1 MNPVITRF
9 LAFKLD
15 RNPFSKIF
23 MKEIF
28 FYTVKRNLWLSEPK
42 AFSMERAGK
51 NFLIFKL
58 LVISKLSDTEFR
70 HLYINWPFT
79 SDVWLADI
87 KLSSVFLTRSA
98 KLFEARIVSILS
110 SKIGL
115 LFLINLLALS
125 SFFE

>member
-51 NFLIFKL
+51 NSLIFKL

>member
-51 NFLIFKL
+51 NSLIFKL

-79 SDVWLADI
+79 SDVLLADI

-98 KLFEARIVSILS
+98 KMFEARIVSILS

>member
-1 MNPVITRF
+1 
-9 LAFKLD
+9 
-15 RNPFSKIF
+15 
-23 MKEIF
+23 
-28 FYTVKRNLWLSEPK
+28 
-42 AFSMERAGK
+42 MERAGK
-51 NFLIFKL
+51 NSLIFKL

-79 SDVWLADI
+79 LDVWLADI

-98 KLFEARIVSILS
+98 KMFEARIVSILS